1 MLLLRGLLGNESPE
15 LLRHSGVPPPGI
27 FLRASVG
34 NEIALQQ
41 YVVVLDCSLGYVFE
55 A

>member
-1 MLLLRGLLGNESPE
+1 MNLLSCSATVE
-15 LLRHSGVPPPGI
+15 VPQGI

-34 NEIALQQ
+34 SEIALQH